1 MALVRSRSFLWWR
14 GGASGRGCTSISV
27 SPTGFAMM
35 TPAMRFK
42 VELGNAMSGWL
53 ASFIR
58 EADRCGLVWW
68 VENPAGSYLWH
79 MPEWKSVLRDLECN
93 FFCADYCRWGAPYRN
108 RTRFLC
114 NTTAAAE
121 RLLCNCS
128 TPNLS
133 LCAYSKVHGCS
144 WTHGWAISYKSS
156 VCPLFAVTGSVMHR
170 IPGLDLE
177 EMWDLSLLTW
187 SSLTRFDLPPDC
199 FKRVLWTSSTA
210 GFADSCRQ
218 RSLRA

>member
-1 MALVRSRSFLWWR
+1 MYACMNICMYFLKTLWIRIFANLLGVR
-14 GGASGRGCTSISV
+14 
-27 SPTGFAMM
+27 
-35 TPAMRFK
+35 
-42 VELGNAMSGWL
+42 MSGWL

-93 FFCADYCRWGAPYRN
+93 FFCADYCRWGAPYRK
-108 RTRFLC
+108 RRRFLC

-121 RLLCNCS
+121 RLHCNCS

-144 WTHGWAISYKSS
+144 WTQVAEPYPTRAACARSCSYRIGDAQNPGPRPRRD
-156 VCPLFAVTGSVMHR
+156 VGPFAA
-170 IPGLDLE
+170 DLE
-177 EMWDLSLLTW
+177 LIDTVRPATRLLQ
-187 SSLTRFDLPPDC
+187 
-199 FKRVLWTSSTA
+199 A
-210 GFADSCRQ
+210 
-218 RSLRA
+218 RAMDKFNRWVRR